1 MKNKNFKIFLF
12 VNFFISIII
21 LFIINF
27 ELNTSIKGISNA
39 LKNQLLNRYLFL
51 YIIFMLLTFSTY
63 IIYEIIERKRLKQI
77 EIYVNNILN
86 NKDTF
91 DIRDYNEDYI
101 SRLKND
107 IYKITILLK
116 EEKESSL
123 KEKKNLE
130 IILSDISHQLKT
142 PLTSMYVI
150 NDLLLDE
157 KLDIKKRREIL
168 NKNRVQL
175 ERIEWLVSSLL
186 KISRLDSG
194 VIKIKKSNYSSL
206 ELINKAL
213 EPLLIPSELKE
224 QKIIIDVSD
233 IKIDIDFNW
242 IREALI
248 NIIKNAI
255 EHTPNN
261 GQIKITMKDN
271 PLYIEFNI
279 EDNGVGISEKDL
291 PHIFERFYKV
301 NSKSESIGIGLNM
314 TKKIIDLSGGDIRV
328 KSELNKGTTFTIKLY
343 KNI

>member
-12 VNFFISIII
+12 VNFFISIAI
-21 LFIINF
+21 LFTIYI
-27 ELNTSIKGISNA
+27 EINTSAKEISETIKN
-39 LKNQLLNRYLFL
+39 NLLNKCLII
-51 YIIFMLLTFSTY
+51 YIIFMVLTFTTY
-63 IIYEIIERKRLKQI
+63 IIHEIIERKRLKQI

-123 KEKKNLE
+123 KEKKDLE

-157 KLDIKKRREIL
+157 KLDSKKRKEIL
-168 NKNRVQL
+168 NKNKAQL

-213 EPLLIPSELKE
+213 EPLLIPSEIKN
-224 QKIIIDVSD
+224 QKIIIDVHD

-261 GQIKITMKDN
+261 GTIQIIMKDN
-271 PLYIEFNI
+271 PIYVEFNI
-279 EDNGVGISEKDL
+279 IDDGVGISDKDL

-314 TKKIIDLSGGDIRV
+314 TKKIIELSGGDIRV